1 MNAEMNCDLIAPHYW
16 WIERLGMGR
25 ALERR
30 RRWFLPEIGNAR
42 RALVLGDGDG
52 RFLRELLRRN
62 PLVRA
67 DYVDLSAR
75 MLALARQK
83 AGDDRVEYKQGDAL
97 TVELP
102 RGEYD
107 LIATHFFF
115 DCFGPS
121 EQELLIRR
129 VADAAK
135 PRTQWIVSEF
145 RTPNIPARFL
155 VSALYLFFGIATGLK
170 TCKLADHRPILQAHG
185 FRLISASHSRGALV
199 VSELWE
205 R

>member
-1 MNAEMNCDLIAPHYW
+1 MNCDLIAPHYW

-30 RRWFLPEIGNAR
+30 RRWFLPEIEQAR

-62 PLVRA
+62 TLVCA
-67 DYVDLSAR
+67 DYVDLSSR
-75 MLALARQK
+75 MLELARAK
-83 AGDDRVEYKQGDAL
+83 AGRERVNYRRADAL
-97 TVELP
+97 TAQFAIE
-102 RGEYD
+102 EYD

-115 DCFGPS
+115 DCFNAGD
-121 EQELLIRR
+121 LDTLIDR

-135 PRTQWIVSEF
+135 PGAQWIVSEF
-145 RTPNIPARFL
+145 RADNIPARLL
-155 VSALYLFFGIATGLK
+155 VSALYLFFGITTGLK
-170 TCKLADHRPILQAHG
+170 TRKLADHRPSMQARG
-185 FRLISASHSRGALV
+185 FRLIKASHSRGALV

>member
-1 MNAEMNCDLIAPHYW
+1 MNCDLIAPHYW

-30 RRWFLPEIGNAR
+30 RRCFLPEIETAR

-62 PLVRA
+62 TTVRA
-67 DYVDLSAR
+67 DYVDLSGR
-75 MLALARQK
+75 MLELARQK
-83 AGDDRVEYKQGDAL
+83 AGAERVDYQRADAL
-97 TVELP
+97 SAEFP
-102 RGEYD
+102 RNAYD

-121 EQELLIRR
+121 ELETLIGR

-135 PRTQWIVSEF
+135 PGAQWIVSEF
-145 RTPNIPARFL
+145 RTPNVLARLL
-155 VSALYLFFGIATGLK
+155 VSALYLFFRVTTGLK
-170 TCKLADHRPILQAHG
+170 TRRLADHRPILRAHG
-185 FRLISASHSRGALV
+185 FRLRNERHSRGALV

>member
-1 MNAEMNCDLIAPHYW
+1 MNCDAIAPHYW

-30 RRWFLPEIGNAR
+30 RRWFLPELGNSR

-62 PLVRA
+62 PTVRA
-67 DYVDLSAR
+67 DYVDLSGR
-75 MLALARQK
+75 MLELARQK
-83 AGDDRVEYKQGDAL
+83 AGTERVDYQRGDAL
-97 TVELP
+97 SVEFP
-102 RGEYD
+102 RDTYD
-107 LIATHFFF
+107 LITTHFFF
-115 DCFGPS
+115 DCFS
-121 EQELLIRR
+121 ANDLDTLIGR

-135 PRTQWIVSEF
+135 PGAQWIVSEF
-145 RTPNIPARFL
+145 RTGNVLARLL
-155 VSALYLFFGIATGLK
+155 VSGLYLFFRVTTGLK
-170 TCKLADHRPILQAHG
+170 ARRLVDHRPILRAHG
-185 FRLISASHSRGALV
+185 FRLRDERHSRGALV

>member
-1 MNAEMNCDLIAPHYW
+1 MNCDLIAPHYW

-30 RRWFLPEIGNAR
+30 RRWFLPEIVHAR

-62 PLVRA
+62 ALVRA
-67 DYVDLSAR
+67 DYVDSSRR
-75 MLALARQK
+75 MLELARQK
-83 AGDDRVEYKQGDAL
+83 AGVERVNYEQADAL
-97 TVELP
+97 SLDLP
-102 RGEYD
+102 QEAYD

-115 DCFGPS
+115 DCFGVDDL
-121 EQELLIRR
+121 ETLIGR

-135 PRTQWIVSEF
+135 PGAHWIVSEF
-145 RTPNIPARFL
+145 RTPNIAARLL
-155 VSALYLFFGIATGLK
+155 VRALSLFFGITTGLK
-170 TCKLADHRPILQAHG
+170 TRKLADHRPILRAHG
-185 FRLISASHSRGALV
+185 FRLIDASHSRGALV

>member
-1 MNAEMNCDLIAPHYW
+1 MNCDLIAPHYW

-62 PLVRA
+62 PVVRA
-67 DYVDLSAR
+67 DYVDLSGR
-75 MLALARQK
+75 MLELARQK
-83 AGDDRVEYKQGDAL
+83 AGDERVNYQRADAL
-97 TVELP
+97 TTAFSP
-102 RGEYD
+102 AEYD

-121 EQELLIRR
+121 ELDTLIGRI
-129 VADAAK
+129 ADVAK
-135 PRTQWIVSEF
+135 PGAQWIVSEF
-145 RTPNIPARFL
+145 RTSNIPARLL
-155 VSALYLFFGIATGLK
+155 VSALYLFFGITTGLK
-170 TCKLADHRPILQAHG
+170 TRKLADHRPILRSQG
-185 FRLISASHSRGALV
+185 FRLIKASHARGALV

>member
-1 MNAEMNCDLIAPHYW
+1 MNCDRIASHYW

-30 RRWFLPEIGNAR
+30 RRWFLPQLDSAR

-52 RFLRELLRRN
+52 RFLRELLRSN
-62 PLVRA
+62 TGVRA
-67 DYVDLSAR
+67 DYVDLSRR
-75 MLALARQK
+75 MLELARDN
-83 AGDDRVEYKQGDAL
+83 AGAERVTYQRADAL

-102 RGEYD
+102 RDEYD

-115 DCFGPS
+115 DCFGS
-121 EQELLIRR
+121 GELKTLIGRA
-129 VADAAK
+129 ADSAK
-135 PRTQWIVSEF
+135 PRARWVVSEF
-145 RTPNIPARFL
+145 CVSSIAARQL
-155 VSALYLFFGIATGLK
+155 IKALYLFFRITTGLK
-170 TCKLADHRPILQAHG
+170 TRQLADHRPMLRSHG
-185 FRLISASHSRGALV
+185 FRLIDASHSHCALV

>member
-1 MNAEMNCDLIAPHYW
+1 MNCDLIAPHYW

-30 RRWFLPEIGNAR
+30 RRWFLPEIDNAL

-62 PLVRA
+62 TVVRA
-67 DYVDLSAR
+67 DYVDLSRR
-75 MLALARQK
+75 MLQLARHN
-83 AGDDRVEYKQGDAL
+83 AGPERVDYRQADAL
-97 TVELP
+97 TLDLRRE
-102 RGEYD
+102 EYD

-115 DCFGPS
+115 DCFGPN
-121 EQELLIRR
+121 ELQLLIRR
-129 VADAAK
+129 VAEAAK
-135 PRTQWIVSEF
+135 PGAQWIVSEF
-145 RTPNIPARFL
+145 RPPNLPARLL
-155 VSALYLFFGIATGLK
+155 VSALYLFFGITTGLK
-170 TCKLADHRPILQAHG
+170 TRQLVDHRPILRSQG
-185 FRLISASHSRGALV
+185 FRLTKASHSRGALV

>member
-1 MNAEMNCDLIAPHYW
+1 MNCDLIAPHYW

-30 RRWFLPEIGNAR
+30 RRCFLPEIERAR

-62 PLVRA
+62 PAVRA
-67 DYVDLSAR
+67 DYVDLSVR
-75 MLALARQK
+75 MLELARQK
-83 AGDDRVEYKQGDAL
+83 AGAERVNYKQTNAL
-97 TVELP
+97 TAP
-102 RGEYD
+102 FPQGEYD

-115 DCFGPS
+115 DCFSPR
-121 EQELLIRR
+121 ELETLIGR
-129 VADAAK
+129 VAEAAK
-135 PRTQWIVSEF
+135 PGAQWIVSEF
-145 RTPNIPARFL
+145 RTPNVLARLL
-155 VSALYLFFGIATGLK
+155 VSALYLFFRVTTGLK
-170 TCKLADHRPILQAHG
+170 TRRLADHRPILRTHG
-185 FRLISASHSRGALV
+185 FRLRYERHSRGALV

>member
-1 MNAEMNCDLIAPHYW
+1 MNCDLIAPHYW

-25 ALERR
+25 APERR
-30 RRWFLPEIGNAR
+30 RRCFLPEIEQAR

-62 PLVRA
+62 PVVCA
-67 DYVDLSAR
+67 DYVDLSGR
-75 MLALARQK
+75 MLELARAK
-83 AGDDRVEYKQGDAL
+83 AGSKRVNYQRADAL
-97 TVELP
+97 TAQFAIE
-102 RGEYD
+102 EYD

-121 EQELLIRR
+121 ELETLIAR
-129 VADAAK
+129 VAGAAK
-135 PRTQWIVSEF
+135 PGAQWIVSEF
-145 RTPNIPARFL
+145 RADNIPARLL
-155 VSALYLFFGIATGLK
+155 VSALYLFFGITTGLK
-170 TCKLADHRPILQAHG
+170 TRKLADHRPSMHARG
-185 FRLISASHSRGALV
+185 FRLIKATHSRGALV

>member
-1 MNAEMNCDLIAPHYW
+1 MNCDLIARHYW

-30 RRWFLPEIGNAR
+30 RRWFLAEIGNAR

-62 PLVRA
+62 SLVRA
-67 DYVDLSAR
+67 DYVDLSRR
-75 MLALARQK
+75 MLALARNR
-83 AGDDRVEYKQGDAL
+83 AGTERVNYQQADAL
-97 TVELP
+97 TAEFP
-102 RGEYD
+102 ADEYD

-115 DCFGPS
+115 DCFGPG
-121 EQELLIRR
+121 ELALLIQR
-129 VADAAK
+129 VANAAR
-135 PRTQWIVSEF
+135 PGARWIVSEF
-145 RTPNIPARFL
+145 RTPHLPARLL
-155 VSALYLFFGIATGLK
+155 VSALYLFFGITTGLK
-170 TCKLADHRPILQAHG
+170 TRKLVDHRPILRSQG
-185 FRLISASHSRGALV
+185 FRLTNASHSRGALV

>member
-1 MNAEMNCDLIAPHYW
+1 MNCDRIAPHYW
-16 WIERLGMGR
+16 WIEKLGMGR

-30 RRWFLPEIGNAR
+30 RRWFLPEIGRAR

-62 PLVRA
+62 AAVRA
-67 DYVDLSAR
+67 DYMDVSRR
-75 MLALARQK
+75 MLELARSR
-83 AGDDRVEYKQGDAL
+83 AGADRANYQQADAL
-97 TVELP
+97 TVEFP
-102 RGEYD
+102 RDEYD

-115 DCFGPS
+115 DCFGPP
-121 EQELLIRR
+121 ELELIIKQ
-129 VADAAK
+129 VADATK
-135 PRTQWIVSEF
+135 PRAQWIVSEF
-145 RTPNIPARFL
+145 CTSNIPARLL
-155 VSALYLFFGIATGLK
+155 VSALYLFFGITTGLK
-170 TCKLADHRPILQAHG
+170 TRRLADHRPILRAHG

>member
-1 MNAEMNCDLIAPHYW
+1 MNCDFIAPHYW

-30 RRWFLPEIGNAR
+30 RRWFLPELENAR

-62 PLVRA
+62 SVVRT
-67 DYVDLSAR
+67 DYVDLSR
-75 MLALARQK
+75 GMLELARRK
-83 AGDDRVEYKQGDAL
+83 AGAERVSYRQADARA
-97 TVELP
+97 VELP
-102 RGEYD
+102 PGEYD

-115 DCFGPS
+115 DCFGAD
-121 EQELLIRR
+121 EMDVLIGRI
-129 VADAAK
+129 AAAAK
-135 PRTQWIVSEF
+135 PGAQWVVSEF
-145 RTPNIPARFL
+145 RTPNIPARLL
-155 VSALYLFFGIATGLK
+155 VSALYLFFRITTGLK
-170 TCKLADHRPILQAHG
+170 TRKLADHRPVMLAHG
-185 FRLISASHSRGALV
+185 FRLINASHSHGALV